1 VAISHLE
8 KYISVT
14 KTEENFSNDLSALK
28 DKIAEFEK
36 QKSSGEETANEETEK
51 ALDAEVNLQ
60 QIRRFLCHSFD

>member
-60 QIRRFLCHSFD
+60 QIRRLLCHSFD